1 MKRSRNRMLPITIAL
16 LLLFCSISLPGCSGR
31 KTAFTYIPPNPAP
44 RADAAELKTL
54 AEEAWQ
60 RREKTAAAEE
70 ALGKYE
76 KAYEANPSDTA
87 LAVRRAEAYFFV
99 AEYVMAVK
107 NMKAKTRERYFEQG
121 LAAGERALE
130 LHAGFRTVNRETR
143 DEAKAL
149 QQLDVAWVPAIFWTY
164 ANMVRWREMQ
174 NRLRK
179 VGNEQRLEIY
189 RKRLRMLDD
198 EFYYGG
204 VYRLSGELG
213 QGDAQDIPFENAYEK
228 ALYLGPDFFSNYRV
242 YVEKYAL
249 PKKKIS
255 LADSL
260 LKHIA
265 NGDPKGLAENKYE
278 QELAAN
284 FLKSEQNK
292 LAAETEEKAKR
303 AFKPRY

>member
-1 MKRSRNRMLPITIAL
+1 MPRSRNRMLPIIIAL
-16 LLLFCSISLPGCSGR
+16 LLLSFSISLFNCAGR
-31 KTAFTYIPPNPAP
+31 KTAFTYIPPNPTP
-44 RADAAELKTL
+44 DADAAELKML

-60 RREKTAAAEE
+60 RRDKTAAAEE
-70 ALGKYE
+70 ALEKLE

-121 LAAGERALE
+121 LSAGERALE

-143 DEAKAL
+143 DEEKAL
-149 QQLDVAWVPAIFWTY
+149 QQLEAAWVPAIFWTY

-174 NRLRK
+174 NPLRQM
-179 VGNEQRLEIY
+179 GNEQRLEIY
-189 RKRLRMLDD
+189 RKRLRLLDD

-204 VYRLSGELG
+204 VYRLSGSLG
-213 QGDAQDIPFENAYEK
+213 QGDADEIPFENAYEK
-228 ALYLGPDFFSNYRV
+228 ALYLGPDFFSNHRIYA
-242 YVEKYAL
+242 EKYAL
-249 PKKKIS
+249 PKKKTA

-260 LKHIA
+260 LKSIV
-265 NGDPKGLAENKYE
+265 NGDPKGLPENKYE

-292 LAAETEEKAKR
+292 LASETEEKSKR